1 MSFISWILVS
11 DDISA
16 KNKPRRLT
24 GMVSK
29 LMLIAAAA
37 TKIFEAEE
45 CKSPENLKLFK
56 LKWYLDSWQEMK
68 TTSLKNRIYDG
79 HSAKFKMNWPKKRK
93 LAFWFIFKT
102 ITSGKKKKNMV
113 SIEKTK
119 NIKFILFFS
128 PSFLSFHY

>member
-1 MSFISWILVS
+1 MSFISWNLVS

-37 TKIFEAEE
+37 TKIVEAEE

-56 LKWYLDSWQEMK
+56 LK
-68 TTSLKNRIYDG
+68 
-79 HSAKFKMNWPKKRK
+79 
-93 LAFWFIFKT
+93 
-102 ITSGKKKKNMV
+102 
-113 SIEKTK
+113 
-119 NIKFILFFS
+119 
-128 PSFLSFHY
+128 